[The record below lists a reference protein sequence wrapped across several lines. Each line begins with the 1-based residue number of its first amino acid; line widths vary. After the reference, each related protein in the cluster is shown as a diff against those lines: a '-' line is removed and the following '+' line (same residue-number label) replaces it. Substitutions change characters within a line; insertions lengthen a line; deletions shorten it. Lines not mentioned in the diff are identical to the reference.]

1 METPV
6 KQDETLTRSAFLLA
20 FDLRK
25 ERLTNRGELGY
36 VLRAAAMSEL
46 LLEGSLA
53 DEAGKARAVREPAD
67 AGTGSLR
74 AIVWEQIS
82 GSPPRSWRRWV
93 AKDPAKAVRAVR
105 DELAADRLI
114 RVERHRVLFFPV
126 ERIVPRKAYLS
137 RRLAER
143 VGRAIRGGQ
152 PVGRV
157 DQDVRVLAAL
167 AAAAGAKAILGRG
180 EARRYRHRIEQL
192 AAPVEPI
199 ATALR
204 KSLES
209 RRQSGA
215 AGG

>member
-1 METPV
+1 MT
-6 KQDETLTRSAFLLA
+6 QDETLTRSAFLLA

-25 ERLTNRGELGY
+25 ERLTNRSELGY
-36 VLRAAAMSEL
+36 LLRAAALAEL

-53 DEAGKARAVREPAD
+53 DESGKARAVAEPAG

-82 GSPPRSWRRWV
+82 GSPPRSWRRWIG
-93 AKDPAKAVRAVR
+93 KDHAKAVRVVR

-114 RVERHRVLFFPV
+114 RVERHRVLFIPV

-152 PVGRV
+152 PVGRMER
-157 DQDVRVLAAL
+157 DLRVLAAL
-167 AAAAGAKAILGRG
+167 AGAARMKGVVGSG
-180 EARRYRHRIEQL
+180 EARRHQKRIEQL
-192 AAPVEPI
+192 SVPVEPI

-204 KSLES
+204 KSVEAARGS
-209 RRQSGA
+209 A

>member
-1 METPV
+1 MT
-6 KQDETLTRSAFLLA
+6 QDETLTRSAFLLA

-25 ERLTNRGELGY
+25 ERLTNRSELGY
-36 VLRAAAMSEL
+36 LLRAAALAEL

-53 DEAGKARAVREPAD
+53 DESGKARAVAEPAD

-82 GSPPRSWRRWV
+82 GSPPRSWRRWIG
-93 AKDPAKAVRAVR
+93 KDHAKAVRVVR

-114 RVERHRVLFFPV
+114 RVERHRVLFIPV

-152 PVGRV
+152 PVGRMER
-157 DQDVRVLAAL
+157 DLRVLAAL
-167 AAAAGAKAILGRG
+167 AGAARMKGVVGSG
-180 EARRYRHRIEQL
+180 EARRHQNRIEQL
-192 AAPVEPI
+192 SAPVEPI

-204 KSLES
+204 KSVEAARS
-209 RRQSGA
+209 SA